1 LNEEKRLGH
10 FFDGQPSALWSAQWL
25 YPEEGNSG
33 IFFLPGE
40 PSFIYSDLQLFN
52 FEFSPEQN
60 YRRAIQ
66 SPAVEVAGQAWNLLS
81 GFHVLLFYV
90 DIFKGFNPLGL
101 PPGSSAGH
109 QVKLVGGQQSF
120 SFSVILAL
128 SLVII
133 FAGHLNAVNPRIKT
147 LSLTVDKVAAGR
159 QELRAVMLSDIHLG
173 MYNRSDRLAALV
185 KKINELEPEIVFFA
199 GDIVDE
205 AIGAEEEEKMVR
217 LMKDIKAPL
226 GLFACPGNHEYY
238 GGLEKNIG
246 YLERAGV
253 QELLDKAIKV
263 DNSFYVIGRKDW
275 TAVRFG
281 GHRASLEDILAEG
294 QVDSSLPL
302 IVLDHQPIRLED
314 AQQAGVDL
322 LLCGHTHAGQLFP
335 LNLIN
340 RLIYEKNWGYL
351 KKGQTQIYVT
361 SGTGTWGPPVRTG
374 SRSEIVWLTLKFKP
388 AEVN

>member
-1 LNEEKRLGH
+1 MVIFIAVSLLLYVLLNGYILKRGIQAFSSSLVSRLL
-10 FFDGQPSALWSAQWL
+10 FILTFSFLILSFPLSRIIDGQFSHRLSKLLVRP
-25 YPEEGNSG
+25 G
-33 IFFLPGE
+33 IYYLAFMFYLFMLIFLK
-40 PSFIYSDLQLFN
+40 DLIRWG
-52 FEFSPEQN
+52 
-60 YRRAIQ
+60 YRLVHQPVTR
-66 SPAVEVAGQAWNLLS
+66 SSLLAVS
-81 GFHVLLFYV
+81 
-90 DIFKGFNPLGL
+90 NP
-101 PPGSSAGH
+101 
-109 QVKLVGGQQSF
+109 F
-120 SFSVILAL
+120 SFSVILVL
-128 SLVII
+128 SLVIL
-133 FAGHLNAVNPRIKT
+133 FAGHLNAVNPGIKT
-147 LSLTVDKVAAGR
+147 LSLTIDKVAAGR

-173 MYNRSDRLAALV
+173 MYNRSNRLAALV

-281 GHRASLEDILAEG
+281 GRRASLEDILAEG
-294 QVDSSLPL
+294 QVDTSRPL

-340 RLIYEKNWGYL
+340 KLVYEKNWGYL

>member
-1 LNEEKRLGH
+1 LVIFIAVSLLLYVLLNGYILKRGIQAFSSSPVSRLL
-10 FFDGQPSALWSAQWL
+10 FILTFSFLILSFPLSRIIDGQFSHHLSKLLVRP
-25 YPEEGNSG
+25 G
-33 IFFLPGE
+33 IYYLAFMFYLFLLI
-40 PSFIYSDLQLFN
+40 FLKDLIRWG
-52 FEFSPEQN
+52 
-60 YRRAIQ
+60 YRLVHQPVTR
-66 SPAVEVAGQAWNLLS
+66 SSLLAVS
-81 GFHVLLFYV
+81 
-90 DIFKGFNPLGL
+90 NP
-101 PPGSSAGH
+101 
-109 QVKLVGGQQSF
+109 F
-120 SFSVILAL
+120 SFSVILVL
-128 SLVII
+128 SLVIL
-133 FAGHLNAVNPRIKT
+133 FAGHLNAVNPGIKT
-147 LSLTVDKVAAGR
+147 LSLTIDKVAAGR

-173 MYNRSDRLAALV
+173 MYNRSNRLAALV

-281 GHRASLEDILAEG
+281 GRRASLEDILAEG
-294 QVDSSLPL
+294 QVDTSRPL

-340 RLIYEKNWGYL
+340 KLVYEKNWGYL

>member
-1 LNEEKRLGH
+1 MRRKDLVIFLTVSLLLYGLLNGYILKRGIQAFSSYPVSRLL
-10 FFDGQPSALWSAQWL
+10 FILTFSFLILSFPLSRIIDGQFSHRLSELLVRP
-25 YPEEGNSG
+25 G
-33 IFFLPGE
+33 IYYLAFMFYFFLLI
-40 PSFIYSDLQLFN
+40 FLKDLIRWG
-52 FEFSPEQN
+52 
-60 YRRAIQ
+60 YRLVHQ
-66 SPAVEVAGQAWNLLS
+66 PVTKSNLLAVS
-81 GFHVLLFYV
+81 
-90 DIFKGFNPLGL
+90 NP
-101 PPGSSAGH
+101 
-109 QVKLVGGQQSF
+109 F

-128 SLVII
+128 SLVIV

>member
-1 LNEEKRLGH
+1 MRRKDLVIFIAVSLLLYVLLNGYILKRGIQAFSSSPVSRLL
-10 FFDGQPSALWSAQWL
+10 FILTFSFLILSFPLSRIIDGQFSHHLSKLLVRP
-25 YPEEGNSG
+25 G
-33 IFFLPGE
+33 IYYLAFMFYLFLLI
-40 PSFIYSDLQLFN
+40 FLKDLIRWG
-52 FEFSPEQN
+52 
-60 YRRAIQ
+60 YRLVHQPVTR
-66 SPAVEVAGQAWNLLS
+66 SSLLAVSNP
-81 GFHVLLFYV
+81 FY
-90 DIFKGFNPLGL
+90 
-101 PPGSSAGH
+101 
-109 QVKLVGGQQSF
+109 
-120 SFSVILAL
+120 FSVILVL
-128 SLVII
+128 SLVIL
-133 FAGHLNAVNPRIKT
+133 FAGHLNAVNPGIKN
-147 LSLTVDKVAAGR
+147 LSLTIDKVAAGR

-173 MYNRSDRLAALV
+173 MYNRSNRLAALV

-281 GHRASLEDILAEG
+281 GRRASLEDILAEG
-294 QVDSSLPL
+294 QVDTSRPL

-340 RLIYEKNWGYL
+340 KLVYEKNWGYL

>member
-1 LNEEKRLGH
+1 MRRKDLVIFLTVSLLLYGLLNGYILKRGIQAFSSYPVSRLL
-10 FFDGQPSALWSAQWL
+10 FILTFSFLILSFPLSRIIDGQFSHRLSKLLVRP
-25 YPEEGNSG
+25 G
-33 IFFLPGE
+33 IYYLAFMFYFFMLI
-40 PSFIYSDLQLFN
+40 FLKDLIRWGYHLVHQPVTKSSLL
-52 FEFSPEQN
+52 
-60 YRRAIQ
+60 
-66 SPAVEVAGQAWNLLS
+66 AVS
-81 GFHVLLFYV
+81 
-90 DIFKGFNPLGL
+90 NP
-101 PPGSSAGH
+101 
-109 QVKLVGGQQSF
+109 F

>member
-1 LNEEKRLGH
+1 MVIFIAVSLLLYVLLNGYILKRGIQAFSSSPVSRLL
-10 FFDGQPSALWSAQWL
+10 FILTFSFLILSFPLSRIIDGQFSHHLSKLLVRP
-25 YPEEGNSG
+25 G
-33 IFFLPGE
+33 IYYLAFMFYLFLLI
-40 PSFIYSDLQLFN
+40 FLKDLIRWG
-52 FEFSPEQN
+52 
-60 YRRAIQ
+60 YRLVHQPVTR
-66 SPAVEVAGQAWNLLS
+66 SSLLAVS
-81 GFHVLLFYV
+81 
-90 DIFKGFNPLGL
+90 NP
-101 PPGSSAGH
+101 
-109 QVKLVGGQQSF
+109 F
-120 SFSVILAL
+120 SFSVILVL
-128 SLVII
+128 SLVIL
-133 FAGHLNAVNPRIKT
+133 FAGHLNAVNPGIKT
-147 LSLTVDKVAAGR
+147 LSLTIDKVAAGR

-173 MYNRSDRLAALV
+173 MYNRSNRLAALV

-281 GHRASLEDILAEG
+281 GRRASLEDILAEG
-294 QVDSSLPL
+294 QVDTSRPL

-340 RLIYEKNWGYL
+340 KLVYEKNWGYL